1 MEGVKD
7 LWVGCFNYYREIH
20 IEYTYAYTERQAWL
34 LMCKRLSHKVGV
46 HPSVIMRYFDGESN
60 NFSIRKEIEYEVDDE
75 DKPHVDV

>member
-7 LWVGCFNYYREIH
+7 LWVGCFNYHREIH

-34 LMCKRLSHKVGV
+34 LMCKRLSRKIGV

-60 NFSIRKEIEYEVDDE
+60 NFSIRKEIEYEANDE
-75 DKPHVDV
+75 DKPHVAV